1 MKAIIIIIIVLLVL
15 FWLYL
20 LCLRCRRGKMDQ
32 AYFRQWRYAHRGLH
46 DREKGIPENS
56 MAAFKRA
63 AANGFGAELDVH
75 LMKDGKLAVIHDAS
89 LLRTAGADVEIE
101 DLTVE
106 ALDQYPLEG
115 TEQRIP
121 LLEEVLPLFTDRAP
135 LIVELKAER
144 GNAAAL
150 AAAASRVL
158 KKYKGAYCVESFDP
172 RCLMWLW
179 QNEPDILRGQLS
191 ENFTAH
197 GDAQHLPGGIRWI
210 LSNLLLNVRTRPDFI
225 AYRFED
231 RGNLSLRLC
240 RGFYKVQEASWTVR
254 DRETMEKATTGKVK
268 ESLFSI
274 IQFDIEGRRVLDLF
288 AGTGQLGI
296 EALSRGA
303 AECVFID
310 RRADAVKLIQENLA
324 LCRLADRARVRQG
337 DALPYLRSGEKFDI
351 VFLDPPYA
359 SGLLQ
364 QALTDIAAFDI
375 CRAHG
380 IIIAESAVD
389 TVLPEMP
396 APYALYREYKY
407 GKIKLTVYHRGGNED
422 TE

>member
-1 MKAIIIIIIVLLVL
+1 MRVITGTA
-15 FWLYL
+15 
-20 LCLRCRRGKMDQ
+20 RG
-32 AYFRQWRYAHRGLH
+32 
-46 DREKGIPENS
+46 
-56 MAAFKRA
+56 
-63 AANGFGAELDVH
+63 
-75 LMKDGKLAVIHDAS
+75 
-89 LLRTAGADVEIE
+89 
-101 DLTVE
+101 
-106 ALDQYPLEG
+106 
-115 TEQRIP
+115 
-121 LLEEVLPLFTDRAP
+121 
-135 LIVELKAER
+135 
-144 GNAAAL
+144 
-150 AAAASRVL
+150 RVL
-158 KKYKGAYCVESFDP
+158 KELEGLE
-172 RCLMWLW
+172 
-179 QNEPDILRGQLS
+179 
-191 ENFTAH
+191 
-197 GDAQHLPGGIRWI
+197 
-210 LSNLLLNVRTRPDFI
+210 TRP
-225 AYRFED
+225 
-231 RGNLSLRLC
+231 
-240 RGFYKVQEASWTVR
+240 
-254 DRETMEKATTGKVK
+254 TTGKVK

-310 RRADAVKLIQENLA
+310 R
-324 LCRLADRARVRQG
+324 RVRQG

>member
-1 MKAIIIIIIVLLVL
+1 MKVLGILLIVLVVL
-15 FWLYL
+15 AVLYFLMIMPRMLHKPDTAPFKEWL
-20 LCLRCRRGKMDQ
+20 
-32 AYFRQWRYAHRGLH
+32 YAHRGLH
-46 DREKGIPENS
+46 DNATEAPENS

-101 DLTVE
+101 DLTAE
-106 ALDQYPLEG
+106 ALEQYPLEG

-144 GNAAAL
+144 GNAGAL

-254 DRETMEKATTGKVK
+254 DRETMEKAEAAGNLVIF
-268 ESLFSI
+268 EH
-274 IQFDIEGRRVLDLF
+274 FDP
-288 AGTGQLGI
+288 
-296 EALSRGA
+296 RG
-303 AECVFID
+303 
-310 RRADAVKLIQENLA
+310 
-324 LCRLADRARVRQG
+324 
-337 DALPYLRSGEKFDI
+337 
-351 VFLDPPYA
+351 
-359 SGLLQ
+359 
-364 QALTDIAAFDI
+364 
-375 CRAHG
+375 
-380 IIIAESAVD
+380 
-389 TVLPEMP
+389 
-396 APYALYREYKY
+396 
-407 GKIKLTVYHRGGNED
+407 
-422 TE
+422 